1 MATCLNHLS
10 KLGAMNRISLQITS
24 PTIHSYI
31 VAITLLLSLV
41 SASEGLY
48 FHIGETEKRCF
59 IEEIP
64 DETLLLVNYKLQLYD
79 PQTGGFMQAAPGLA
93 MHVDIRDPDDKTILS
108 KVYSAEG
115 KVAMTSHKP
124 GEHVICIQSNSTK
137 WFTGGKLRVHLDIK
151 IGEHAMNYGDIAEKE
166 KYTQLQLR
174 IRQLQDQTDQIM
186 KELNYQRLREEKFRA
201 TSESTSRNVFWWSFF
216 QVVVVISL
224 TTWQCSHLKRFFEAK
239 KLV

>member
-1 MATCLNHLS
+1 MII
-10 KLGAMNRISLQITS
+10 ISLF
-24 PTIHSYI
+24 TIC
-31 VAITLLLSLV
+31 
-41 SASEGLY
+41 EGLY

-64 DETLLLVNYKLQLYD
+64 DETLLLINYKLQLYD
-79 PQTGGFMQAAPGLA
+79 PQTGGFMQTAPGLA
-93 MHVDIRDPDDKTILS
+93 MHVDIRDPDDKIVLS

-124 GEHVICIQSNSTK
+124 GEHVICMQSNSTK
-137 WFTGGKLRVHLDIK
+137 WFNGGKLRVHLDIK
-151 IGEHAMNYGDIAEKE
+151 VGEHAMNYGEIAEKE

-174 IRQLQDQTDQIM
+174 IRQLQDQVDQIM

-201 TSESTSRNVFWWSFF
+201 TSESTSKNVFWWSFF
-216 QVVVVISL
+216 QVIVVVLL
-224 TTWQCSHLKRFFEAK
+224 TMWQCSHLRRFFEAK